1 MAMAPSG
8 MAGPNAPVEA
18 TASSQVV
25 RLDDDR
31 VAHQQVRC
39 APSAALSSVQ
49 MERGEVSARAPRESG
64 ALEGVLSEVDQ
75 LHAKLVVCSERP
87 VSSPLRGPASG
98 RLWRNSER
106 AS

>member
-31 VAHQQVRC
+31 AAHQQVRC

-49 MERGEVSARAPRESG
+49 MERGEVRASAPRASG
-64 ALEGVLSEVDQ
+64 ALEGASSEVDQ
-75 LHAKLVVCSERP
+75 LHAKLVVCSERSRFLWTNEK
-87 VSSPLRGPASG
+87 VACGP
-98 RLWRNSER
+98 R
-106 AS
+106 A